1 MNPFTFQVPSNILFE
16 SGASKKVADLAAEFG
31 AQRILL
37 VTDRGVRDAGLT
49 KAAED
54 ALKAAGRDLVLFEDV
69 VADPPS
75 DVIERA
81 VALCRDER
89 IDLVLSIGG
98 GSALDTAKLV
108 AYLARSGDRLDDI
121 YGVGLAK
128 GQRLP
133 LLLVPTTAGTGSE
146 VTPIAIVTTP
156 TTEKKGVVSPRLLPD
171 WAILDPDL
179 TLGLPSHVT
188 AATGIDAMVHA
199 IEAYTSRHRKNRMS
213 DQLARQALALLSQNI
228 REVCRNGRNVEARAQ
243 MLLGSMLAGMAF
255 ANAPVA
261 AVHALAYPIGAIFH
275 VPHGLSNALV
285 LMGVLRF
292 NLPAAE
298 ALYAELAPIID
309 PEANGLSADEA
320 ARRFVDGL
328 AAICR
333 DCKVPA
339 SLAEV
344 GIRESDLPRLAEDA
358 MKQTRL
364 LVNNPR
370 EVTYADAFAI
380 YREALDGKQ
389 RSAKA

>member
-1 MNPFTFQVPSNILFE
+1 MNPFPFQPTPNVLFE
-16 SGASKKVADLAAEFG
+16 PGPPKKTAGPLPVFG
-31 AQRILL
+31 PRRVLF
-37 VTDRGVRDAGLT
+37 VTDKGVRGAGLT
-49 KAAED
+49 RAAE
-54 ALKAAGRDLVLFEDV
+54 ASLAQGADLTVFEDV
-69 VADPPS
+69 VADPPAH
-75 DVIERA
+75 VVEAA
-81 VALCRDER
+81 VALAQEKG
-89 IDLVLSIGG
+89 VEAVVSIGG

-108 AYLARSGDRLDDI
+108 AYLARSDDRLDDI

-128 GQRLP
+128 GPRLP
-133 LLLVPTTAGTGSE
+133 LLLAPTTAGTGSE

-171 WAILDPDL
+171 WAILDPEL
-179 TLGLPSHVT
+179 TLGLPPHVT

-199 IEAYTSRHRKNRMS
+199 IEAYTSRHKKNPIS
-213 DQLARQALALLSQNI
+213 DQFARQALALLSANI
-228 REVCRNGRNVEARAQ
+228 REVCQNGSNLVARGN

-292 NLPAAE
+292 NLPEAP
-298 ALYAELAPIID
+298 ALYAELAPILEPGTQGLPT
-309 PEANGLSADEA
+309 PERAQH
-320 ARRFVDGL
+320 FVEGL

-333 DCKVPA
+333 DCEVPA

-344 GIRESDLPRLAEDA
+344 GVRESDLTRLAEDA

-370 EVTYADAFAI
+370 EVTFRDAYAI
-380 YREALDGKQ
+380 YSEALDGKKRQ
-389 RSAKA
+389 AA